1 MTAHL
6 TVLASLGVAILL
18 SPETL
23 ILGLIMACDKR
34 APRLVAWMY
43 AVGAAI
49 GLAMAV
55 TIGLLVAPSSAS
67 AAAAGAKP
75 ATPTWTEFAVR
86 AAIAA
91 VLIVIGVQRVMNAM
105 RAAPIAEVEAQEA
118 KVPKPGHGALSR
130 LKAWFAEKF
139 GGHIG
144 KNLPTWRRCL
154 RSGLLGFAT
163 MGIHPKCL
171 AIGIAAGHQ
180 AMQVADEAQRSL
192 GLTVFAAISMVP
204 ALAPA
209 IIETARGGACAA
221 IKESTERFM
230 KTNGRWVS
238 AAILLG
244 AGAYVAVNAWHEMPG
259 RAPADAV
266 TAPAGE
272 AAPGSASSK

>member
-23 ILGLIMACDKR
+23 ILGLIMACDRR

-43 AVGAAI
+43 AIGAAV

-55 TIGLLVAPSSAS
+55 VIGLLVAPESAS
-67 AAAAGAKP
+67 AAADAKP
-75 ATPTWTEFAVR
+75 ATPSWTEFAVR

-91 VLIVIGVQRVMNAM
+91 VLIGIGIQRVMHAL
-105 RAAPIAEVEAQEA
+105 RAAPIAAVEEQEA
-118 KVPKPGHGALSR
+118 AVPKAGHGIVSKA
-130 LKAWFAEKF
+130 KAWFAEKF

-144 KNLPTWRRCL
+144 KDLPTWRRCL

-171 AIGIAAGHQ
+171 AVGIAAGHQ
-180 AMQVADEAQRSL
+180 AMQVADEAQRTL

-209 IIETARGGACAA
+209 VIETARAGACAA

-244 AGAYVAVNAWHEMPG
+244 AGAYVAFNA
-259 RAPADAV
+259 
-266 TAPAGE
+266 
-272 AAPGSASSK
+272 